1 MMDEPTRGI
10 DIEAKEQVFSLVR
23 DLACQGIAVL
33 FISSEIEEVL
43 DVADRILVMN
53 QGRITHE
60 VMPDEVTLE
69 RLLALVM
76 EEVPR
81 D

>member
-1 MMDEPTRGI
+1 
-10 DIEAKEQVFSLVR
+10 
-23 DLACQGIAVL
+23 
-33 FISSEIEEVL
+33 VL

-60 VMPDEVTLE
+60 VTPDEVTLE
-69 RLLALVM
+69 KLLALVM